1 MQLIRKVRLVCNM
14 ATQSKS
20 SLEKEGE
27 EEEEEDDSIEGT
39 VFSKSWVLSLLAK
52 LVRAVEEGP
61 SENGGEEE
69 KERECE
75 LDEALENELCLLWDL
90 TVNKVRNNYY
100 SCDNNYSVEI
110 GNCIIFGRPQ
120 LGSVINWLYYQIKIC
135 QTYGTR
141 ERGKEGEE
149 SEIILM

>member
-1 MQLIRKVRLVCNM
+1 M

-39 VFSKSWVLSLLAK
+39 VFSKSWVLSLLVK

-69 KERECE
+69 KEKECE

-90 TVNKVRNNYY
+90 TVNKVRNYYYY
-100 SCDNNYSVEI
+100 SCDNNYSVKI

-120 LGSVINWLYYQIKIC
+120 LGSVINWLYY
-135 QTYGTR
+135 
-141 ERGKEGEE
+141 
-149 SEIILM
+149 